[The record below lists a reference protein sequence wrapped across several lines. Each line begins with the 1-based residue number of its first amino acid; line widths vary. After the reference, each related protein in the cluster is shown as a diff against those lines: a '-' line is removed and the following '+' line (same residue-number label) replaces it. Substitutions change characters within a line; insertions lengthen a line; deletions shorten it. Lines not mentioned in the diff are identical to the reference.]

1 MKKLLRIS
9 SLFIAPIFVT
19 TIVALPSQAAVGAT
33 VQAPQSDPALPVVAN
48 GLTRYVAR
56 FTDSFSS
63 SGINSLLTVFDAK
76 QQRKFSRAFNG
87 GVFDMPPGQAKK
99 MATNPAVLWLEEDR
113 AVKNTASVSPTPSW
127 GLDRVDQVDLPFD
140 STYSYAS
147 TGAGVTAYVVDTGV
161 KIGHSEFSGRY
172 RNGYDAFVQ
181 GGDDCNGHGTHVAG
195 TLAGATYG
203 VAPATSVVS
212 VRVLDCAGN
221 GSLSGVISGIEWV
234 IADHV
239 SGPAVMNLSLG
250 TSKSPSLESA
260 IDRAFAD
267 GITVVTAAGNAN
279 TDACNTSPAGNK
291 TSALTVGATTTTDAR
306 ASFSNYGTCLDLFAP
321 GGSITSANFQSD
333 VTPSVMSGTSMA
345 APHVS
350 GIAARLLSANI
361 SATPTAIMDL
371 IVNSASASKLTSI
384 GSGSPNKL
392 LHLDGAVTPVA
403 PTTTTPATN
412 PFPNKGAPGTGNA
425 VTPTS
430 PGKPSRPKVTAG
442 ALSAWADWTEP
453 NDGGLPISGHVVRVY
468 VKKKLTTQV
477 VLNAESLHVVFGLM
491 AGTPHSFT
499 VASMNGVGV
508 GPFSEMS
515 NAVTP
520 VKTVKEYG
528 APSLSNLLNILPGK
542 PTSVSARRSGSQLIV
557 RWKPPQNAA
566 VSSFEI
572 RIYKRGNLHT
582 KVITPS
588 TGGIK
593 ISGLPRGTYAIHV
606 TSTNMAGSSEHSPR
620 RTVVL

>member
-1 MKKLLRIS
+1 MKRLFHIS
-9 SLFIAPIFVT
+9 IFLTALVLIATLVT
-19 TIVALPSQAAVGAT
+19 LPSQTAIGAS
-33 VQAPQSDPALPVVAN
+33 VQAPHSDPALPSVAN

-56 FTDSFSS
+56 FTDSLSS
-63 SGINSLLTVFDAK
+63 SAINSLLVAFEAK

-87 GVFDMPPGQAKK
+87 GVIDMPPGQAKK
-99 MATNPAVLWLEEDR
+99 MATNAGVLWLEEDR
-113 AVKNTASVSPTPSW
+113 AVQNTASVSPTPSW
-127 GLDRVDQVDLPFD
+127 GLDRLDQIDLPFD

-147 TGAGVTAYVVDTGV
+147 AGAGVTAYVVDTGV
-161 KIGHSEFSGRY
+161 KIGHTEFEGRY
-172 RNGYDAFVQ
+172 RNGYDAFLQ

-203 VAPATSVVS
+203 VAPAASVVS
-212 VRVLDCAGN
+212 VRALDCAGN
-221 GSLSGVISGIEWV
+221 GTLSGVISAIEWV
-234 IADHV
+234 ITDHV

-267 GITVVTAAGNAN
+267 GITVVAAAGNAN

-291 TSALTVGATTTTDAR
+291 TSALTVGATTTTDTR

-321 GGSITSANFQSD
+321 GGSITSANFQNNSS
-333 VTPSVMSGTSMA
+333 PSVMSGTSMA
-345 APHVS
+345 APHVA
-350 GIAARLLSANI
+350 GIAARLLSVNNN
-361 SATPTAIMDL
+361 ATPLAIMNL
-371 IVNSASASKLTSI
+371 IENAATQNKLTAV

-392 LHLDGAVTPVA
+392 LHLDGVITPVA
-403 PTTTTPATN
+403 PKTTTPSAN
-412 PFPNKGAPGTGNA
+412 PFPSSGAPGTGTA
-425 VTPTS
+425 MAPTS
-430 PGKPSRPKVTAG
+430 PGKPTRPQVTAG

-477 VLNAESLHVVFGLM
+477 VLNAESLHVVFGLK
-491 AGTPHSFT
+491 AGVQHSFT

-515 NAVTP
+515 NTVIP
-520 VKTVKEYG
+520 VRTVKEYG
-528 APSLSNLLNILPGK
+528 APTLSNLLDILPGK
-542 PTSVSARRSGSQLIV
+542 PTSVSLRRSGTQLIIK
-557 RWKPPQNAA
+557 WKPPKNAA
-566 VSSFEI
+566 VSSFEV
-572 RIYKRGNLHT
+572 RIYKRGKLHT

-588 TGGIK
+588 PGGIK
-593 ISGLPRGTYAIHV
+593 ISGLPRGTYAVHV

-620 RTVVL
+620 RTIVL